1 MKILKRNGIYYV
13 AHGKKKISLF
23 TDDESVAKQI
33 FVGLVESI
41 TLQKLN
47 LAVPAMGN
55 TVVVSSADGGVVPRK
70 KKKQIPIEPAFADYY
85 RLCEIRKV
93 CKNSLDFKRL
103 MHKRIKSVGIK
114 YFSDV
119 DQEHINKLCEAVS
132 KYAPDTQR
140 KYFTELM
147 AFLHASVK
155 KGLISEKQVKRIEV
169 PKLKSRVR
177 DLIISDEDLE
187 KIMNYTKNHDR
198 DFYFY
203 LLTLYNTYSR
213 PNEITTLKGSDF
225 HLAERYVDVW
235 QNKVQKKK
243 QVFLYKEFC
252 VEIAGWIAL
261 KGDGNLFKGA
271 KSGREHYSH
280 LLKDIKTKLGLNP
293 QYTLYTFRHT
303 SITNLMNK
311 TNDVEFVARQAGHNN
326 PAITMKHYIN
336 RNSKH
341 YIDLIDKMEDQNE

>member
-23 TDDESVAKQI
+23 TDDESLAKQI
-33 FVGLVESI
+33 FAGLVESI
-41 TLQKLN
+41 TLQKLKIT
-47 LAVPAMGN
+47 VPAIGN
-55 TVVVSSADGGVVPRK
+55 TVVVSSTADPRRK
-70 KKKQIPIEPAFADYY
+70 KKKQIPIDPAFADYLK
-85 RLCEIRKV
+85 LCELRKV
-93 CKNSLDFKRL
+93 CVSSMSFKKMLRKKL
-103 MHKRIKSVGIK
+103 PTIGIK

-119 DQEHINKLCEAVS
+119 DQDHINKLCSSVS

-155 KGLISEKQVKRIEV
+155 KGLISEKQVKRLEV
-169 PKLKSRVR
+169 PKLKSKVR
-177 DLIISDEDLE
+177 DLIIPDEDLQ
-187 KIMNYTKNHDR
+187 KIMEYAKKRDR
-198 DFYFY
+198 DLYFY
-203 LLTLYNTYSR
+203 LLTLYNTFSR
-213 PNEITTLKGSDF
+213 PAEVTALKGSDF

-243 QVFLYKEFC
+243 QVFLNKDFC
-252 VEIAGWIAL
+252 IEIATWIGM
-261 KGDGNLFKGA
+261 KGEGNLFNGA
-271 KSGREHYSH
+271 KFGREHYTH
-280 LLKDIKTKLGLNP
+280 IFKKMKTDLGLNP

-303 SITNLMNK
+303 SLTNLMNK
-311 TNDVEFVARQAGHNN
+311 TNDIEFVARQAGHNN

>member
-1 MKILKRNGIYYV
+1 MNDI
-13 AHGKKKISLF
+13 
-23 TDDESVAKQI
+23 
-33 FVGLVESI
+33 
-41 TLQKLN
+41 
-47 LAVPAMGN
+47 
-55 TVVVSSADGGVVPRK
+55 
-70 KKKQIPIEPAFADYY
+70 
-85 RLCEIRKV
+85 
-93 CKNSLDFKRL
+93 
-103 MHKRIKSVGIK
+103 
-114 YFSDV
+114 
-119 DQEHINKLCEAVS
+119 
-132 KYAPDTQR
+132 
-140 KYFTELM
+140 
-147 AFLHASVK
+147 
-155 KGLISEKQVKRIEV
+155 
-169 PKLKSRVR
+169 KSRVR

-187 KIMNYTKNHDR
+187 KIMNYTKKHDR

-280 LLKDIKTKLGLNP
+280 LLKNIKTKLGLNP

-336 RNSKH
+336 RNPQH
-341 YIDLIDKMEDQNE
+341 YIELMDKGTKQLE